1 MHALLEALDHPEKN
15 LRCIHVAGTKGK
27 GSVVA
32 FVESILRESGYK
44 VGCYSRYEY
53 VETCTSDLK
62 LLLHVS
68 VFIM

>member
-32 FVESILRESGYK
+32 FIESILRESGYK
-44 VGCYSRYEY
+44 VGCYSRYES
-53 VETCTSDLK
+53 C
-62 LLLHVS
+62 
-68 VFIM
+68 